1 MSGRGRGGAST
12 FKCRHTEIVYF
23 RLWLYTE
30 DAHICMYT
38 HTQTNTS
45 YQALMNQATQEHAQS
60 LYGDQDLYTG
70 VDSLG
75 TLLNRLGLEHYE
87 NCFQQQEV
95 DLDTFLTMS
104 EPDLKEVGVTTLGA
118 RRKLQIAISGLPAC
132 SVSYAMQYGASRIVH
147 WCLFVC
153 AFKFVCAFMY
163 VCMCIYVCLCVVS
176 NQWTGLLDWTTGLI

>member
-1 MSGRGRGGAST
+1 MVFSKGSIL
-12 FKCRHTEIVYF
+12 KMHTSV
-23 RLWLYTE
+23 
-30 DAHICMYT
+30 YT
-38 HTQTNTS
+38 HTHTHKQIQTS
-45 YQALMNQATQEHAQS
+45 YQALMNQATQERAQS
-60 LYGDQDLYTG
+60 LHGDQDLYTG

-132 SVSYAMQYGASRIVH
+132 SVSYAIAMVLLVLFIGVFVCLRIYVCFCVRLGMVCVCIV
-147 WCLFVC
+147 CLFVHLC
-153 AFKFVCAFMY
+153 MLVCPFKFVSL
-163 VCMCIYVCLCVVS
+163 CI
-176 NQWTGLLDWTTGLI
+176 